1 MNGYAYYN
9 GKFGRA
15 DEIAIPLTDRS
26 IYFGDAVYD
35 VAIARKKIYQLDEH
49 VTRFLSSARLL
60 GFEHEYTHDQLSR
73 IISKVWI
80 RSGIT
85 DAMVYFQ
92 MSRNA
97 PKRNH
102 LSQICDGV
110 NLLVLISELTVDDGL
125 GELDLITCEDKRY
138 LYCNIK
144 TVNLLP
150 AVIASSEAEAAGCD
164 EAVLHRG
171 DIVTECAHS
180 NISILRGGTL
190 YTHPTGEKILPGITR
205 RNLLD
210 ACREL
215 GIEYCETP
223 FTIAELY
230 ECDEALVTS
239 TTKLCRRARSLNGVR
254 IGGKDPSR
262 AMALCGKLLE
272 NFVYECDREE

>member
-1 MNGYAYYN
+1 MKGYAYYN
-9 GKFGRA
+9 GKFGKA
-15 DEIAIPLTDRS
+15 DEITIPLTDRS

-35 VAIARKKIYQLDEH
+35 VAIARNKIYQLEEH

-60 GFEHEYTHDQLSR
+60 GFEHEYTHEQLSR

-85 DAMVYFQ
+85 SAMVYFQ

-102 LSQICDGV
+102 TSQVCDGV
-110 NLLVLISELTVDDGL
+110 NLLVLISELHVDTSL
-125 GELDLITCEDKRY
+125 AELDLISCEDKRY

-150 AVIASSEAEAAGCD
+150 AVIAASEAEAAGCD

-171 DIVTECAHS
+171 DVVTECAHS
-180 NISILRGGTL
+180 NISILRGGVL

-205 RNLLD
+205 QNLLD

-215 GIEYCETP
+215 GIEFREAP
-223 FTIAELY
+223 FTLAELY

-239 TTKLCRRARSLNGVR
+239 TTKLCRMVRSLNGVR

-262 AMALCGKLLE
+262 AMALCGRLLE
-272 NFVYECDREE
+272 KFVYECGE

>member
-35 VAIARKKIYQLDEH
+35 VAIARKKIFQLDEH